1 MHPSRPQVTRAQ
13 LSRIELQGFR
23 SFGNVRQF
31 LDLAFSVSTLW
42 GGNSQGKTSFVEAL
56 EFLFTGQI
64 ARRELLAST
73 KDEFAEAL
81 RNAHIAPAHPVWVAA
96 KIVCTDGQTRT
107 LTRRL
112 VEDYRRGSAAGCTS
126 RLEIDGHVCTEDDIR
141 VQLGL
146 RLSHP
151 PLRAPV
157 LSQHTLGYLFSV
169 SPTDR
174 AAYFRAMLDTQEL
187 EDFRTGVAAL
197 QPLLKAPEL
206 PALDDLVS
214 VEAIP
219 ELAVPARQL
228 CKAKTETAL
237 LKALAANTSALLTVI
252 GISPGGTLD
261 DQAAQIEAE
270 LQRRRERTF
279 PLDRFAR
286 SALMARGGPP
296 ATLAGVIDKFIS
308 ERAKIDAEA
317 RRLVDLF
324 QAALSLPH
332 QPGEHDPVDCRL
344 CGAPKTF
351 TAERVT
357 FIRTQLAAAE
367 SYTAAVAA
375 IQTALRSLDGQL
387 EALAQSVER
396 AHPKFIREI
405 SASRRAASF
414 TVAKIAAI
422 GPDAIAIR
430 AWLDAVRP
438 LWRAACSAQR
448 RIATARAELA
458 AALSDP
464 DQWNGAESLAE
475 ALLQVGGAHVHLEA
489 CLSAYDGPA
498 KEVGRAVKAAVDQS
512 VDTKGWEAL
521 VRICR
526 DPHGLWAAL
535 VSAATHSLR
544 VKTLEKALAD
554 IDTANGKV
562 ADSKFSDLS
571 DGIRHWWDLLR
582 PNEAAYFDAVQRRS
596 GKARRTI
603 DLKVG
608 LSSSDDRSN
617 AKIRDAIAVFSQS
630 QLHCLGLSMF
640 LARAIQENAGF
651 IILDDPVLTSDD
663 DYRPN
668 FVASVIESLLA
679 AGLQVIICTQD
690 HKSWK
695 DIGDRW
701 AHRGAIQFQMMR
713 NDAVI
718 GTEIRSQND
727 DLATMMAKAQPFIRS
742 QDPVVRKEGA
752 SRLREAIER
761 FAKMIVVRERQKN
774 GEPLASI
781 TDYDGKNFGTYSQQ
795 AMNLLS
801 EDPSH
806 PGKLKASH
814 QYVTPGPH
822 DDKPPSSGELVS
834 AYGELKKLKKDY
846 LD

>member
-1 MHPSRPQVTRAQ
+1 MTRPQ

-23 SFGNVRQF
+23 SFGNARQF
-31 LDLAFSVSTLW
+31 IDLAYSVSALW

-81 RNAHIAPAHPVWVAA
+81 RNAHIAPTHPVWVEAN
-96 KIVCTDGQTRT
+96 ILCPDGQTRT

-112 VEDYRRGSAAGCTS
+112 VEDYKRGSAAGCSS
-126 RLEIDGHVCTEDDIR
+126 RLQIDGRVCTEDDIR
-141 VQLGL
+141 DQLGL

-151 PLRAPV
+151 PMRAPV

-169 SPTDR
+169 SPKDR
-174 AAYFRAMLDTQEL
+174 AAYFRAILDTQEL
-187 EDFRTGVAAL
+187 EDFRIGVAAL
-197 QPLLKAPEL
+197 QPLLKTPEL

-219 ELAVPARQL
+219 ELSVSTRQL
-228 CKAKTETAL
+228 QKAETQAAL
-237 LKALAANTSALLTVI
+237 EKSLVANTSALLTVI
-252 GISPGGTLD
+252 GIVPGATLG
-261 DQAAQIEAE
+261 DQATQIETE
-270 LQRRRERTF
+270 LLRRRARTF

-286 SALMARGGPP
+286 SVLIAWGGPP
-296 ATLAGVIDKFIS
+296 ATLAGIVEGFIS

-317 RRLVDLF
+317 RRLVNLF

-332 QPGEHDPVDCRL
+332 QPDEHDPVDCRL
-344 CGAPKTF
+344 CGTPQTF
-351 TAERVT
+351 TARRVT
-357 FIRTQLAAAE
+357 YIRTQLAAAE
-367 SYTAAVAA
+367 SYTTAEASV
-375 IQTALRSLDGQL
+375 QTALRNLDGRL

-396 AHPKFIREI
+396 ACPKFMRET
-405 SASRRAASF
+405 SASRRAAGF
-414 TVAKIAAI
+414 TVAQIAAI
-422 GPDAIAIR
+422 GPDAAVIR
-430 AWLDAVRP
+430 GWFDAVRR
-438 LWRAACSAQR
+438 LSRAARFTLR

-458 AALSDP
+458 TALSDL
-464 DQWNGAESLAE
+464 DQWSGGGSLAE
-475 ALLQVGGAHVHLEA
+475 ALLQVGGAHDHLEA

-498 KEVGRAVKAAVDQS
+498 KEVGTALKAAVDQS
-512 VDTKGWEAL
+512 ANTKGWEAL

-526 DPHGLWAAL
+526 DPSGLWSAL
-535 VSAATHSLR
+535 ASAAAHTHK

-554 IDTANGKV
+554 IDTANGEV
-562 ADSKFSDLS
+562 ADSKFADLS
-571 DGIRHWWDLLR
+571 DGIRRWWNLLR
-582 PNEAAYFDAVQRRS
+582 PNEATYFDAVQRRS
-596 GKARRTI
+596 GKTRRTI

-630 QLHCLGLSMF
+630 QLHCLGLAMF
-640 LARAIQENAGF
+640 LARAIQENTGF

-668 FVASVIESLLA
+668 FVASVIEGLLD

-690 HKSWK
+690 YKSWK

-701 AHRGAIQFQMMR
+701 AHRGAVQFQIIR
-713 NDAVI
+713 NNGVI

-727 DLATMMAKAQPFIRS
+727 NLATMLATAQPLIKS
-742 QDPVVRKEGA
+742 QDPSVRKEGA
-752 SRLREAIER
+752 SRIRQAIER
-761 FAKMIVVRERQKN
+761 FAKMIVVQERQRN
-774 GEPLASI
+774 GELLASI
-781 TDYDGKNFGTYSQQ
+781 TDYDGKNFSAYSQQ

-801 EDPSH
+801 KDPSH
-806 PGKLKASH
+806 PGKLKAAH

-822 DDKPPSSGELVS
+822 DDKPPSSSEL
-834 AYGELKKLKKDY
+834 AFACGDLKKLKKDY

>member
-1 MHPSRPQVTRAQ
+1 MTRAQ

-81 RNAHIAPAHPVWVAA
+81 RNAHIPPTHPVWVAA
-96 KIVCTDGQTRT
+96 KIVCADGQSRT

-112 VEDYRRGSAAGCTS
+112 VEDYRRASAAGCTS

-187 EDFRTGVAAL
+187 EDFRNGVAAL
-197 QPLLKAPEL
+197 PPLLKAQDL

-219 ELAVPARQL
+219 DLAAPARQL
-228 CKAKTETAL
+228 RRAKTETAL
-237 LKALAANTSALLTVI
+237 QKALAANAAALLIVI
-252 GISPGGTLD
+252 GITPGATLD
-261 DQAAQIEAE
+261 DQAAQIETE

-286 SALMARGGPP
+286 SALITWSGPP
-296 ATLAGVIDKFIS
+296 VTLAGVIAGFIG

-351 TAERVT
+351 TAQRVI
-357 FIRTQLAAAE
+357 FIRERLAAAE
-367 SYTAAVAA
+367 LYTAAVAA

-387 EALAQSVER
+387 ETLAQSVER
-396 AHPKFIREI
+396 AHPKFMRET
-405 SASRRAASF
+405 SASRRSADF
-414 TVAKIAAI
+414 TVAKIAVLV
-422 GPDAIAIR
+422 PDVVAVR
-430 AWLDAVRP
+430 TWLDAARP
-438 LWRAACSAQR
+438 LWKTVHLVQR
-448 RIATARAELA
+448 RIAAARTEFAT
-458 AALSDP
+458 ALSDP
-464 DQWNGAESLAE
+464 DQWNGTKSLAD

-498 KEVGRAVKAAVDQS
+498 REVGTGVKAAVDQS
-512 VDTKGWEAL
+512 ADTKGWEAL

-526 DPHGLWAAL
+526 DPDGLWAAL
-535 VSAATHSLR
+535 VSAAAHTLK
-544 VKTLEKALAD
+544 VKTLEKALAE

-562 ADSKFSDLS
+562 ADSKFGDLS
-571 DGIRHWWDLLR
+571 DGIRYWWDLLR

-630 QLHCLGLSMF
+630 QLHCLGLAMF

-651 IILDDPVLTSDD
+651 VILDDPVLTSDD

-668 FVASVIESLLA
+668 FVASVIEGLLD

-695 DIGDRW
+695 E
-701 AHRGAIQFQMMR
+701 HRRPVGAP
-713 NDAVI
+713 
-718 GTEIRSQND
+718 G
-727 DLATMMAKAQPFIRS
+727 
-742 QDPVVRKEGA
+742 
-752 SRLREAIER
+752 
-761 FAKMIVVRERQKN
+761 
-774 GEPLASI
+774 
-781 TDYDGKNFGTYSQQ
+781 
-795 AMNLLS
+795 
-801 EDPSH
+801 SH
-806 PGKLKASH
+806 P
-814 QYVTPGPH
+814 VP
-822 DDKPPSSGELVS
+822 DD
-834 AYGELKKLKKDY
+834 AQ
-846 LD
+846 